1 MPIMNSMEQNNMD
14 KINMDLED
22 EMSMLNKKGGRTMH
36 EKIYGT
42 MRNVGVGNLVFGI
55 IIIVAGITV
64 GVMSIINGAKLLK
77 SKSNILF

>member
-22 EMSMLNKKGGRTMH
+22 ELSMLNKKGGRTMH

-42 MRNVGVGNLVFGI
+42 MKNVGVGNLVFGI

>member
-1 MPIMNSMEQNNMD
+1 MD

-42 MRNVGVGNLVFGI
+42 MKNVGVGNLVFGI

>member
-42 MRNVGVGNLVFGI
+42 MKNVGVGNLVFGI